1 MEPLFCFNENRSNY
15 RISPHEVDEAAAIAT
30 AKIDPDLSA
39 NQFRCTFHGRHME
52 FICNDRRK
60 VVSVTVRKIY
70 LMASVNSVIEFP
82 CRLHQSA
89 DDSAIS
95 IVNDIDETKCLLQFA
110 FFFVLLSNILIN
122 CEIIT
127 RIISH
132 AVASIAQKKNIL
144 CEFFS
149 LTKNVF
155 VIVVFSL
162 NIFSLSLSFWVTVV
176 QMDLMRC
183 VHLPFISFNWNLFN
197 SLSLSL
203 SLQRS
208 GRPLFLLFA
217 FQLDIFRQ
225 NEEEPIEKSSLL
237 SCTLENFISYA
248 FVFVV

>member
-52 FICNDRRK
+52 FIRNDRRK

-110 FFFVLLSNILIN
+110 FFSFCFQTFLSIVKSSLESFPMQLL
-122 CEIIT
+122 
-127 RIISH
+127 RSH
-132 AVASIAQKKNIL
+132 KKKNIL

-162 NIFSLSLSFWVTVV
+162 NIFSLSLSF
-176 QMDLMRC
+176 
-183 VHLPFISFNWNLFN
+183 
-197 SLSLSL
+197 
-203 SLQRS
+203 
-208 GRPLFLLFA
+208 
-217 FQLDIFRQ
+217 
-225 NEEEPIEKSSLL
+225 
-237 SCTLENFISYA
+237 
-248 FVFVV
+248 